1 MAMFIDAGKGVCGY
15 NKSGYPN
22 RTHFMVYCSKEDRYF
37 QLKKSMGLENENG
50 WCLVNP
56 KLVFHNDWD
65 DQWYE
70 ARYVHEGE
78 DVTDKVTPRYE
89 VTEVTDLVKA
99 HLAHQKA
106 EHEPSP
112 YFHTFR
118 ADGMSRLDGRKAHNR
133 AIIAAVKAAM

>member
-1 MAMFIDAGKGVCGY
+1 MTMYIDAGRGVNGC
-15 NKSGYPN
+15 NKAGYPN
-22 RTHFMVYCSKEDRYF
+22 RTHFMVYCQEEDRYF
-37 QLKKSMGLENENG
+37 QLKKIMGLDTESGRIDVET
-50 WCLVNP
+50 
-56 KLVFHNDWD
+56 KLIHQNDWD
-65 DQWYE
+65 DQWFEPHYF
-70 ARYVHEGE
+70 HNDE

-99 HLAHQKA
+99 HLAHQEA